1 MKRIIT
7 LAACVAAPFFAP
19 ALAQRFEAERVQ
31 IVRVADLD
39 LSSKAGVRTLDRRID
54 RAVREVCGT
63 ASDADLEGQNWVRNC
78 RTATRE
84 RLALERE
91 RALASAAKPAQV
103 ALAAGR

>member
-19 ALAQRFEAERVQ
+19 VLAQPIENDRVE

-39 LSSKAGVRTLDRRID
+39 LGSRAGVRALDRRID
-54 RAVREVCGT
+54 RAVREVCGA
-63 ASDADLEGQNWVRNC
+63 ASDADLEGQNEVRRC
-78 RTATRE
+78 RTATRQ

-91 RALASAAKPAQV
+91 RAIAAVQQPAQV
-103 ALAAGR
+103 ALVGER

>member
-1 MKRIIT
+1 MKRIIM

-19 ALAQRFEAERVQ
+19 ALAQPFQAERVE

-39 LSSKAGVRTLDRRID
+39 LSSKAGVRALDRRID

-63 ASDADLEGQNWVRNC
+63 ASDADLEGQNEVRQC
-78 RTATRE
+78 RTATRD
-84 RLALERE
+84 RLALERD

-103 ALAAGR
+103 AIASGR